1 MCLTAYK
8 VRDPLL
14 MAVLRSVWLYTA
26 AYNIDLQ
33 VKHIKGLNNV
43 YADILSRWRVY
54 KDLQTSE
61 VQILKN
67 CLWQVVNSE
76 MLLPDFQI

>member
-1 MCLTAYK
+1 
-8 VRDPLL
+8 
-14 MAVLRSVWLYTA
+14 MAVLRSVCLYTA

-54 KDLQTSE
+54 KELQISE